1 MQASIVVRVCGVGG
15 LCVADGEVMAEALRH
30 QGFRDGARTLWWF
43 RHDGQR
49 FDMQYGVPMTGVT
62 DPAAQT
68 QVASSR
74 AAQTQVASSRAAQT
88 QVASSRA
95 AQTQVA
101 SSRAAQT
108 ELASPPQPRQLIVS
122 LYGLYARQHD
132 NWLSVAT
139 VVRLMADLGVDDQA
153 VRSSI
158 SRLKRRGLL
167 EAVRVGG
174 AAGYAL
180 SPLAREIL
188 ADGDARIFGR
198 RRATLAD
205 GWLLVCFS
213 VPESERD
220 KRHQLRTQL
229 TRLGFGTVTPG
240 VWVAPGNLE
249 AETNQML
256 ARLDVREYSEVFRG
270 QHVAPG
276 DLAEQVRRWW
286 DLASLEQLY
295 AAFLDRYR
303 PVRQRWSRGP
313 VTDTR
318 AAFADYVEML
328 TAWRRLPY
336 ADPGLPLDLLPDGWS
351 GVAAEELF
359 TSLRETLAAPA
370 SAHALTVLGRN

>member
-1 MQASIVVRVCGVGG
+1 MTAVPAP
-15 LCVADGEVMAEALRH
+15 ADAAPV
-30 QGFRDGARTLWWF
+30 QG
-43 RHDGQR
+43 
-49 FDMQYGVPMTGVT
+49 
-62 DPAAQT
+62 
-68 QVASSR
+68 
-74 AAQTQVASSRAAQT
+74 
-88 QVASSRA
+88 
-95 AQTQVA
+95 
-101 SSRAAQT
+101 
-108 ELASPPQPRQLIVS
+108 PPQPRQLIVS
-122 LYGLYARQHD
+122 LYGLYARQHSG
-132 NWLSVAT
+132 WLSVAS

-167 EAVRVGG
+167 EAQRVHG

-180 SPLAREIL
+180 SGLARDIL

-198 RRATLAD
+198 RRATVAD

-240 VWVAPGNLE
+240 VWVAPGHLE

-270 QHVAPG
+270 QHVARCPSGAG

-286 DLASLEQLY
+286 DLDALERLY
-295 AAFLDRYR
+295 AAFLDRYE
-303 PVRQRWSRGP
+303 PVLGRWSGGA
-313 VTDTR
+313 VDDTR
-318 AAFADYVEML
+318 GAFADYVEML
-328 TAWRRLPY
+328 TAWRQLPY
-336 ADPGLPLDLLPDGWS
+336 ADPGLPLELLPQGWS

-359 TSLRETLAAPA
+359 AALREALAGPA
-370 SAHALTVLGRN
+370 SVHAQAALTRS